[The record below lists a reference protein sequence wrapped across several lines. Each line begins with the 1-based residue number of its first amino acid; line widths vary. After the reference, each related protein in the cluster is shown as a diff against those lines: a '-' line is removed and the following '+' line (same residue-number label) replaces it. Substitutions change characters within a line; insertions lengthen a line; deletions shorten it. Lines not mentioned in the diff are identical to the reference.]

1 MKKLSLYTYK
11 DGEIRP
17 YRPIVKTA
25 GISKPQLKKTAIK
38 SFYHKELSGWI
49 HTQFKGD
56 LSKVNARYRKRYEQ
70 IKNARPLKSN
80 VAKFVDRYEIA
91 KLTGL
96 TYSQLRNSINLLRNA
111 GAIKTKLM
119 YNDNY
124 KGYYIRF

>member
-1 MKKLSLYTYK
+1 MRKLSLYTYK
-11 DGEIRP
+11 DGAIKP
-17 YRPIVKTA
+17 YRPIVNPA
-25 GISKPQLKKTAIK
+25 GTSKPQLQKLAIK
-38 SFYHKELSGWI
+38 SFYYRELSAWI

-56 LSKVNARYRKRYEQ
+56 LSKVNARYRERYEQ

-80 VAKFVDRYEIA
+80 VAKFIDRQEIA

-96 TYSQLRNSINLLRNA
+96 TYSQVRNSINLLRSA

-119 YNDNY
+119 YNENY